1 MRAPFKNP
9 FNSFAPFFLVLMAI
23 FVFGFGCN
31 ASNTPKPTPDPLAG
45 FHVAALFTPDSNKAI
60 TDDYKDYIQTLS
72 PEEKKYLGPSP
83 VSFFED
89 GTGQH
94 AVEIIIGINGRWWRH
109 VLIYDKD
116 NKRIKTIKYATGY
129 YAS

>member
-1 MRAPFKNP
+1 M
-9 FNSFAPFFLVLMAI
+9 FLC
-23 FVFGFGCN
+23 GFGC
-31 ASNTPKPTPDPLAG
+31 SSSKPTPDPLVG
-45 FHVAALFTPDSNKAI
+45 FHVSDIVNLDSNKAI
-60 TDDYKDYIQTLS
+60 TDDYKAYIQTLS
-72 PEEKKYLGPSP
+72 PEEKQRLGPYP

-94 AVEIIIGINGRWWRH
+94 AVDIRIGINGSNWHH

-116 NKRIKTIKYATGY
+116 NKRIKTIKYVSGN